1 MNTRQ
6 EWLNNTDLTSQFYSA
21 EETINEVKENFDIR
35 RYYSAEGADV
45 IIDGIEC
52 RALVQYF
59 TNPLNQAKY
68 DRKLHVPMEININTG
83 SIVDYDGYKWLV
95 TGSIDDIQAYKTA
108 GMVKSNNTLI
118 IHKNNTSYQIPC
130 IISKS
135 LSLNTED
142 NQYIETVDNSLYLTV
157 SNTSI
162 NQQINV
168 NDIYEI
174 GLYNYYISSVADDI
188 SNPGLLIFKMKYS
201 EVEQETHI
209 FTLEILNGTTIDI
222 QQGTILQLNIN
233 IYDNQIL
240 VSPLPSLIFTSSNE
254 LIANVD
260 ENGLVTT
267 YDVIDNCDITV
278 SLDSDSSVF
287 DIININVIDVPQDN
301 ITYELLG
308 NVDIIKGCSQTYMAK
323 KYNNGILVEGAEFT
337 FSIIPGTTSV
347 NAYTLNII
355 DNDQCSITAN
365 LSTYYIIL
373 RAVDNSNGE
382 FVEKSIRLKNLF

>member
-6 EWLNNTDLTSQFYSA
+6 EWLNNTDPITQFYSA
-21 EETINEVKENFDIR
+21 EETINEVKDNFDIR

-45 IIDGIEC
+45 IVDGVTC

-68 DRKLHVPMEININTG
+68 DRKLHVTMDININTG
-83 SIVDYDGYKWLV
+83 SIVDYDDYKWLV

-108 GMVKSNNTLI
+108 CMVKSNNTLT
-118 IHKNNTSYQIPC
+118 IHKNNTLYQIPC

-188 SNPGLLIFKMKYS
+188 SNPGLLVFKMKYS
-201 EVEQETHI
+201 EVVQESHVYTI
-209 FTLEILNGTTIDI
+209 EILNGTIIDV
-222 QQGTILQLNIN
+222 QESTTLQLNVN
-233 IYDNQIL
+233 VYDNGQFI
-240 VSPLPSLIFTSSNE
+240 SPAPSLLFVSSDE
-254 LIANVD
+254 TVCNVD
-260 ENGLVTT
+260 ENGL
-267 YDVIDNCDITV
+267 ITANSIGSCVVSV
-278 SLDSDSSVF
+278 SLVSDNSVSNN
-287 DIININVIDVPQDN
+287 ININVIAVPQNNYTYSLTSTSLPDTEII
-301 ITYELLG
+301 ITQIKQYE
-308 NVDIIKGCSQTYMAK
+308 IK
-323 KYNNGILVEGAEFT
+323 KYNNGILIEQNFT
-337 FSIIPGTTSV
+337 FNVIGDSSGYQLTVIDGNNCSV
-347 NAYTLNII
+347 KALKSGAFITL
-355 DNDQCSITAN
+355 Q
-365 LSTYYIIL
+365 
-373 RAVDNSNGE
+373 AVDNSNNE
-382 FVEKSIRLKNLF
+382 IMSKEIKLKNLF